1 MFANM
6 FSLGGLVA
14 FILGVL
20 LSGTVMSFV
29 GRAKSKVA

>member
-1 MFANM
+1 M
-6 FSLGGLVA
+6 FSFGGWLM

-29 GRAKSKVA
+29 GRARSKVSG